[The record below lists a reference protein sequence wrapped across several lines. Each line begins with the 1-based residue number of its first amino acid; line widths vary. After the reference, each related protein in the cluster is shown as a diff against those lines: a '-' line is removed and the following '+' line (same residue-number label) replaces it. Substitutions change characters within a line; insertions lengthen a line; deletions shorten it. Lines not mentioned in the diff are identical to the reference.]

1 MSRTGGDLWSIDF
14 ADAVP
19 FVGIG
24 EIQRMHLNPHEFLN
38 GRTAGVEFGKTPW
51 SETSA
56 NLVTI
61 ERDGTAIAVLSV
73 EGDCKLNIESLQG
86 KLHDTIL
93 QGPQYGY
100 GTYTIDIT
108 PTMTPTQI
116 GEQIGLEKYVLEFQG
131 NPEIFSMVPLEV
143 KFNMITEGSLNEV
156 PAIVGNRLLMD
167 GRLSKISNGV
177 INVPAG
183 QVTNLGPLLNAMINR
198 RQESETTKEA
208 YMVTRRLTL
217 SIRMLSYGG

>member
-1 MSRTGGDLWSIDF
+1 M
-14 ADAVP
+14 
-19 FVGIG
+19 
-24 EIQRMHLNPHEFLN
+24 
-38 GRTAGVEFGKTPW
+38 
-51 SETSA
+51 
-56 NLVTI
+56 

-86 KLHDTIL
+86 KLHDTTL
-93 QGPQYGY
+93 EGPQYGY

-116 GEQIGLEKYVLEFQG
+116 GEEIGHEKYVLDFQG

-177 INVPAG
+177 VNVPAG
-183 QVTNLGPLLNAMINR
+183 QVTKLGPLLSAMINR